1 MKIVI
6 LVTMLRQIFVKG
18 RAQHIAGTTFHVHAS
33 ICLCGDQKLKEVLHS
48 FTAQLGKYGSG
59 NSEKSFMV
67 CTKLITVS
75 FCKL

>member
-1 MKIVI
+1 
-6 LVTMLRQIFVKG
+6 MLRQTFAKG
-18 RAQHIAGTTFHVHAS
+18 RAQHVAGTTCHVHAS
-33 ICLCGDQKLKEVLHS
+33 ICLCGDQKLKEVWHS

>member
-33 ICLCGDQKLKEVLHS
+33 ICLCGDQKLKVLHS
-48 FTAQLGKYGSG
+48 FTAQLG
-59 NSEKSFMV
+59 EKSFMV